1 MDKQRNSK
9 MAKDTKKIT
18 FDYEGK
24 IFGQGNGVTQQS
36 KLLVPGNKF
45 SALKKLKDAS
55 ISRIDPI
62 FIDTNRKK
70 DMKSDRKEI
79 K

>member
-1 MDKQRNSK
+1 
-9 MAKDTKKIT
+9 MARDTKKIT

-24 IFGQGNGVTQQS
+24 IFGQCNGMTQQS

-55 ISRIDPI
+55 FSKIDPTLI
-62 FIDTNRKK
+62 ETNRKK